1 MYMVNKDW
9 YFFKSIL
16 FKYFSK
22 KSLRKKKE
30 TFVKWSPGRNRYEDF
45 MFCLFVVVVVVF

>member
-30 TFVKWSPGRNRYEDF
+30 TFVKWRNRFYV
-45 MFCLFVVVVVVF
+45 LFVVVVVVGVVF